1 MNRASILATLALTL
15 IGGAVSQ
22 AAQKPQPQA
31 PSGQSAPAV
40 LESASRGTVAFDD
53 DGGRAQIIPR
63 QAVAGRDA
71 TFHGGPV
78 ISHGT
83 VQAVFLGSGWR
94 AKANREK
101 ESGAMAALRG
111 QAQAATASLAKYRIR
126 EWEPAGL
133 ALEDPAGDPVASA
146 TISDLEIQF
155 RLDNLLSGAGR
166 IEASSVYV
174 VFLAPG
180 LGSTLGSTTSEKDFA
195 AYHNHFH
202 SANGVVHYVVVPFDA
217 DSSRWLANA
226 HQSLHQALIN
236 PEGNGWY

>member
-1 MNRASILATLALTL
+1 MNRATILATLALTL
-15 IGGAVSQ
+15 IGGAVE
-22 AAQKPQPQA
+22 AAQKPQTQ
-31 PSGQSAPAV
+31 APAV
-40 LESASRGTVAFDD
+40 LESATPGTVVFDD

-63 QAVAGRDA
+63 QAVAGRAA

-101 ESGAMAALRG
+101 ESGAQAALRG
-111 QAQAATASLAKYRIR
+111 
-126 EWEPAGL
+126 AGL

-146 TISDLEIQF
+146 TISDLEIQL
-155 RLDNLLSGAGR
+155 RLDNLLSGAGP
-166 IEASSVYV
+166 IDASSVYV

-202 SANGVVHYVVVPFDA
+202 SANGVVRYVVVPFDA
-217 DSSRWLANA
+217 DSSRWLANT

>member
-1 MNRASILATLALTL
+1 MNRASCLATLALTL

-22 AAQKPQPQA
+22 AAQKPPMQA
-31 PSGQSAPAV
+31 PSAPSATAI
-40 LESASRGTVAFDD
+40 LESATPGTVVFDD

-101 ESGAMAALRG
+101 EPVAQAALRG
-111 QAQAATASLAKYRIR
+111 
-126 EWEPAGL
+126 AGL

-146 TISDLEIQF
+146 TISDLEIQL

-166 IEASSVYV
+166 IEASTVYV

-180 LGSTLGSTTSEKDFA
+180 LGSTLGSATSEKDFA

-202 SANGVVHYVVVPFDA
+202 SAAGVVHYVVVPFDA

>member
-15 IGGAVSQ
+15 IGGAVQ

-31 PSGQSAPAV
+31 PAV
-40 LESASRGTVAFDD
+40 LESATPGTVAFDD

-63 QAVAGRDA
+63 RAVASRGA
-71 TFHGGPV
+71 SFHGGPV
-78 ISHGT
+78 IARGT

-94 AKANREK
+94 DKANREK
-101 ESGAMAALRG
+101 ESGAQTALRG
-111 QAQAATASLAKYRIR
+111 PAKTAVATLARFGVR
-126 EWEPAGL
+126 PWEAAGL

-146 TISDLEIQF
+146 TISDLEIQL
-155 RLDNLLSGAGR
+155 RLDNLLSGAGP
-166 IEASSVYV
+166 IDASSVYV

>member
-22 AAQKPQPQA
+22 AAQKPQAQA
-31 PSGQSAPAV
+31 PSAASATAI
-40 LESASRGTVAFDD
+40 LESATPGTVVFDD

-78 ISHGT
+78 IAHGT

-94 AKANREK
+94 DRANREK
-101 ESGAMAALRG
+101 EPVAQAALRG
-111 QAQAATASLAKYRIR
+111 
-126 EWEPAGL
+126 AGL

-146 TISDLEIQF
+146 TISDLEIQL
-155 RLDNLLSGAGR
+155 RLDNLLSGAGP
-166 IEASSVYV
+166 IEASTVYV

-180 LGSTLGSTTSEKDFA
+180 LGSTLGSATSEKDFA

-202 SANGVVHYVVVPFDA
+202 AANGVVHYVVVPFDA
-217 DSSRWLANA
+217 DSTRWLANA
-226 HQSLHQALIN
+226 RQSLHQALIN